1 MDLQHL
7 SSTDYIIL
15 EEIMCQQFLVV
26 LICLFMAI
34 DGHSLRRQYRNV
46 HEIRYRMSVRIPK
59 VISHLNCII
68 NDSDIVCIDK
78 LKMDINAFHNLV
90 LLTKD
95 VGGLTD
101 GKYMSS
107 SEKLAMF
114 LNILAHHEKNR
125 SIKVDYIRSGWSV
138 SQAFNECLRA
148 ILKLTSLFLVNPK
161 PILED
166 EIEDRWTWFKWTT
179 SHASKRS
186 RNSTPSTRR
195 TWTAAEERTLIDGLK
210 ELCVNGWRG
219 DNGTFKPGYLKELE
233 CYLCEHHP
241 NSGLKGEPHV
251 LSKIRFWKKCNASIA
266 MLKSQSGLG
275 FQYGDGAI
283 IVDDPKFWDDFKK
296 VDPNAKNL
304 NKKKW
309 PMFVD
314 WEEIFG
320 KDRATGEF
328 AEGPL
333 DVVEEIQRSQ
343 SSVLFNDMSLGFPV
357 DLDGDEEAG
366 SSHRPNVT
374 MGEAGNAT
382 GATTFLEA
390 SQNENAGAFE
400 PEEAGSQQTN
410 KQGQYTKRSSNVN
423 EKEKC
428 KKRKKIPENDSEIFL
443 KGMVEIGN
451 RDQSDLRDQIYSI
464 IESPIFDLY
473 STEQRIK
480 ATMVLCDDVKKM
492 ELFIRMGELER
503 QTMMFMIINDKL

>member
-1 MDLQHL
+1 
-7 SSTDYIIL
+7 
-15 EEIMCQQFLVV
+15 
-26 LICLFMAI
+26 
-34 DGHSLRRQYRNV
+34 
-46 HEIRYRMSVRIPK
+46 
-59 VISHLNCII
+59 
-68 NDSDIVCIDK
+68 
-78 LKMDINAFHNLV
+78 
-90 LLTKD
+90 
-95 VGGLTD
+95 
-101 GKYMSS
+101 MSS
-107 SEKLAMF
+107 
-114 LNILAHHEKNR
+114 
-125 SIKVDYIRSGWSV
+125 
-138 SQAFNECLRA
+138 Q
-148 ILKLTSLFLVNPK
+148 TS
-161 PILED
+161 
-166 EIEDRWTWFKWTT
+166 

-241 NSGLKGEPHV
+241 NNRLKGEPHV
-251 LSKIRFWKKCNASIA
+251 LSKIRFWKKYYASIA
-266 MLKSQSGLG
+266 MLKSRSGLG

-283 IVDDPKFWDDFKK
+283 IVDDPKFWDDFIKA
-296 VDPNAKNL
+296 DPNAKNL
-304 NKKKW
+304 HKKKW

-333 DVVEEIQRSQ
+333 DTVEEIQRSQ
-343 SSVLFNDMSLGFPV
+343 SSVLFNDMSLGFLV

-374 MGEAGNAT
+374 TGEAGNTT
-382 GATTFLEA
+382 GATTFPEA
-390 SQNENAGAFE
+390 SQNENVGAFE
-400 PEEAGSQQTN
+400 PEKAGSQQTN
-410 KQGQYTKRSSNVN
+410 KQGEYTKRSSNVN

-443 KGMVEIGN
+443 KGMVEVIKNFTDSQDKRMGALIDKIGN

-492 ELFIRMGELER
+492 ELFIRMGELQR